1 MRYSPLLTDLYE
13 LTMLAGY
20 LEEGMTEQRAVFDLF
35 FRTNPYKGGYA
46 VFAGLGPALE
56 YLEKLRFAQD
66 ELEYLG
72 TLGLFP
78 PRFLDFLREFRFRG
92 TVTALPEGTAVFAE
106 EPLLTVEGTLAEA
119 QLVETALLTI
129 INYQTLVAT
138 KAARMVQAAKGGT
151 VIEFGLRRAH
161 GPNGGLSCTRAACVG
176 GVRSSSN
183 VLAGMTYGIP
193 VRGTQAHSWVMA
205 FSDELTSFRAY
216 AAAFPDT
223 CILLVDTWDTLKS
236 GVPHAITVAG
246 ELRKRGHTLKG
257 IRIDSGDLVYL
268 SREARRMLD
277 NAGFSDVKIVG
288 SNDLDEYLIES
299 MKNEGS
305 CIDIYG
311 VGTRLATCAGPG
323 GGALGGV
330 YKLAELAGR
339 PLLKRSNEPAKTT
352 LPGQKRLVRVLA
364 GDGCFLQDV
373 ICLAGEK
380 PQPGDTVYDP
390 FNPLRHVLLPAG
402 VRCVNLRRVVM
413 EDGVRCGEE
422 ESLDDMADR
431 SARELAL
438 LPEGCRRFMNPH
450 RYKVSISA
458 RLSGLRQQLLQEHD
472 GGV

>member
-35 FRTNPYKGGYA
+35 FRTNPFEGGYA

-56 YLEKLRFAQD
+56 YLENLRFTAE
-66 ELEYLG
+66 ELEYLR
-72 TLGLFP
+72 TLGLFK
-78 PRFLDFLREFRFRG
+78 PRFIEFLRDFRFRG
-92 TVTALPEGTAVFAE
+92 TVTAPPEGTVVFAE

-119 QLVETALLTI
+119 QFVETALLTI

-138 KAARMVQAAKGGT
+138 KAARMVQAAGGGT

-161 GPNGGLSCTRAACVG
+161 GPNGGLSCSRAACVG
-176 GVRSSSN
+176 GARGSSN
-183 VLAGMTYGIP
+183 VLAGMKYGITM
-193 VRGTQAHSWVMA
+193 RGTQAHSWVMA

-236 GVPHAITVAG
+236 GVPHAIIVAR
-246 ELRKRGHTLKG
+246 ELRQQGHQLKG

-277 NAGFSDVKIVG
+277 EAGCPEVRIVG

-305 CIDIYG
+305 RIDIYG
-311 VGTRLATCAGPG
+311 VGAKLVTCAGPG

-330 YKLAELAGR
+330 YKLVELEGR
-339 PLLKRSNEPAKTT
+339 PLLKRSNDPIKTT
-352 LPGQKRLVRVLA
+352 LPGRKRLLRALA
-364 GDGCFLQDV
+364 TDGRFIQDV
-373 ICLAGEK
+373 ICLHGEE
-380 PQPGDTVYDP
+380 PHTDDTVYDP
-390 FNPLRHVLLPAG
+390 LNPLRQVNLPAG
-402 VRCVNLRRVVM
+402 SRCSDLRGVVM
-413 EDGVRCGEE
+413 RDGVRCCREE
-422 ESLDDMADR
+422 TLDEMADR
-431 SARELAL
+431 SARESAL
-438 LPEGCRRFMNPH
+438 LPEGCLRFIYPH
-450 RYKVSISA
+450 RYKVSVTA
-458 RLSGLRQQLLQEHD
+458 RLSRLKQQLLVEHET
-472 GGV
+472 GG